1 MNIKKIWRDPV
12 WSKVIAGVL
21 LMVITAIVSVI
32 RSSYS
37 ETESFM
43 DVLYTVLGVKINL
56 WLALAV
62 VLVVWIVVSF
72 VKQKKNK
79 ENLIPQLPF
88 VKEFTEGKYQGMQ
101 WKWRWKWSKSFKF
114 FYVTDLNLVCPY
126 CKEGVLTVGY
136 SYVDYV
142 CGNCGA
148 DIHSSNLNVNYDAVK
163 TQIINDARKKYNRYD
178 EYIGEINSGYV
189 KVKE

>member
-1 MNIKKIWRDPV
+1 MNIKKIWSDPV

-21 LMVITAIVSVI
+21 LMVITAIGSVI
-32 RSSYS
+32 KSIHSK
-37 ETESFM
+37 TESFM
-43 DVLYTVLGVKINL
+43 DVLKTVFGVKVNL

-62 VLVVWIVVSF
+62 FLIVWIVVSI
-72 VKQKKNK
+72 VRQKKNK
-79 ENLIPQLPF
+79 KNSIPKVPF
-88 VKEFTEGKYQGMQ
+88 VNEFTEGTYQNIR
-101 WKWRWKWSKSFKF
+101 WNWRWQWSKTFKI

-126 CKEGVLTVGY
+126 CKKGVLTVGY
-136 SYVDYV
+136 SYVNYV